1 MSVQPQPAMT
11 ASDLA
16 GERRL
21 RQLLFI
27 VDLLAFLGIGVA
39 AFYIW
44 RFWPRGHDVY
54 SDLQQGASETY
65 LSIWMGVAL
74 IGAITALS
82 RKMRVISFALSFLLL
97 LECLAQ
103 FYFFAVNHR
112 PYHPNARA
120 ILNRFEPHP
129 ILAAIP
135 RPGKF
140 GGISHDGMH
149 RRTTINEGK
158 AGDAKLVFIFG
169 GSSAYDLGVVD
180 SDTWASDLSRLL
192 GPHFVVENY
201 GVPAYSSREAM
212 IQSLF
217 VFRDIKP
224 ACAIYYEG
232 WNDLKNAH
240 YNNESGDY
248 SSYQVMHIM
257 DSLAIAYRPGD
268 LVNNWLFLQLI
279 DRLIQQGPGFPR
291 SEGTV
296 SAEKDPRL
304 SLIYMEN
311 MRLVADI
318 DSHFGVPP
326 IFVPQILNYGRIEA
340 HYDGEWETIP
350 GPAVR
355 PLMTDLNEDLRQV
368 AKETG
373 TVFLDSPL
381 NSLWQVNDF
390 VDDGHFSAAGALKFA
405 QAIAPDV
412 AAHCK

>member
-1 MSVQPQPAMT
+1 
-11 ASDLA
+11 
-16 GERRL
+16 
-21 RQLLFI
+21 
-27 VDLLAFLGIGVA
+27 
-39 AFYIW
+39 
-44 RFWPRGHDVY
+44 
-54 SDLQQGASETY
+54 
-65 LSIWMGVAL
+65 
-74 IGAITALS
+74 
-82 RKMRVISFALSFLLL
+82 
-97 LECLAQ
+97 
-103 FYFFAVNHR
+103 
-112 PYHPNARA
+112 
-120 ILNRFEPHP
+120 
-129 ILAAIP
+129 
-135 RPGKF
+135 
-140 GGISHDGMH
+140 
-149 RRTTINEGK
+149 
-158 AGDAKLVFIFG
+158 
-169 GSSAYDLGVVD
+169 
-180 SDTWASDLSRLL
+180 
-192 GPHFVVENY
+192 
-201 GVPAYSSREAM
+201 M